1 MNFTDKKGL
10 KTTLMAGDIITLK
23 TGEDVQIITTNADA
37 KYKIL
42 GGDAIVQDANGLS
55 KVITEKDVNDIITL
69 VFSIIRF
76 VKSFFARWKN

>member
-1 MNFTDKKGL
+1 MNFTDKKGV
-10 KTTLMAGDIITLK
+10 KITLQAGDIITLK
-23 TGEDVQIITTNADA
+23 KGEDVQILTTNADA

-76 VKSFFARWKN
+76 VKSFLARWKN